1 MPLRDVL
8 LALVVVAIWGFNFV
22 VIKLSVEALPP
33 ILAVALRF
41 ALAAFPAILFFR
53 PPKTSFWYVA
63 GFGLAFGFGLYCF
76 LNVALF
82 LGMPAGLGSVVL
94 QVQGFFTMMI
104 AFFVL
109 KERPRPIQIAGA
121 LVAFAGIGV
130 IASAR
135 WQGAALLPL
144 LLTLGAAMSWAVANV
159 VSKAAGKVNPIAITV
174 WGSAIACV
182 PLFAVSF
189 ATEGTEALVQ
199 AFVAPTWQVWALI
212 LFLAYPATLFGL
224 AVWNYLLSK
233 HPATLVAPFT
243 LLVPITGLL
252 SGYLVLGEVVS
263 PVELAGGALVVAGLG
278 VTVLK
283 RRRGDLRISS
293 APPESQVWTQPDSEQ
308 EPPR

>member
-33 ILAVALRF
+33 ILAVAMRF
-41 ALAAFPAILFFR
+41 ALAAFPALFFFR
-53 PPKTSFWYVA
+53 PPKTSWWYVA
-63 GFGLAFGFGLYCF
+63 GFGLAFGFGLYSF
-76 LNVALF
+76 LNVALY

-94 QVQGFFTMMI
+94 QVQGFFTMLI

-109 KERPRPIQIAGA
+109 KERPRAVQVAGA
-121 LVAFAGIGV
+121 AVAFMGIGV

-135 WQGAALLPL
+135 WDGAALFPL
-144 LLTLGAAMSWAVANV
+144 LLTMGAALSWGVANV
-159 VSKAAGKVNPIAITV
+159 ISKLAGKVNPVAITV
-174 WGSAIACV
+174 WGSAIACI
-182 PLFAVSF
+182 PLFGLSF
-189 ATEGTEALVQ
+189 LTEGTSSLAGM
-199 AFVAPTWQVWALI
+199 FVAPRWETWALI

-252 SGYLVLGEVVS
+252 SGWLVLGEMIS
-263 PVELAGGALVVAGLG
+263 LVELAGGALVVAGIG
-278 VTVLK
+278 VTVFK
-283 RRRGDLRISS
+283 RRRGDMRISS
-293 APPESQVWTQPDSEQ
+293 APPEGQF
-308 EPPR
+308 